1 MAESEKIEQPET
13 GADESPGTQPPDTQG
28 GGPTTGRIQATQAL
42 FRPDF
47 DDDDDDFPH
56 ISLGTLDSDPQDR
69 VTVGTRVLPPV
80 RHLGV
85 GGAGAGPS
93 TVNHLRY
100 NVFHVPSRRIRSR
113 VPLTNRTSP
122 VLVRLT
128 PMP

>member
-28 GGPTTGRIQATQAL
+28 GCPTTGRIQATQAL

-47 DDDDDDFPH
+47 DDGDDDFPH

-80 RHLGV
+80 RHLG
-85 GGAGAGPS
+85 GGLVEIP
-93 TVNHLRY
+93 
-100 NVFHVPSRRIRSR
+100 R
-113 VPLTNRTSP
+113 VRDIDPLEALMTSP